1 MASDNAGR
9 KKMRYRKLGNT
20 GLIVSEIGFGTIPVL
35 QGNVPVLPDYF
46 NLSEKQAISVM
57 EYAFR
62 SGCNLYDTAIVPEYG
77 DAEIKLGKFAAKIG
91 REKIIISDKARFF
104 DGNEIYGAV
113 LESCENLGTLPDIY
127 FVHQADFAHE
137 EEIFRKGGA
146 LDGLCELKKE
156 GRIRFTGLASHY
168 YDILLRGA
176 GDGRVDVLQGSGNLL
191 ERGMLERIAAEPAFR
206 ERGFLVNKVY
216 AAGILP
222 KFFPVDMLIG
232 SVLSYP
238 VSGALL
244 GIGSVEQV
252 DAAMRYEA
260 ENQEPEI
267 PDFEEVLEVLEKEF
281 TPIPCDRCQRC
292 VCPYGTEIHTIFR
305 QYNYY
310 FLGKDHWALRKL
322 DLGIED
328 SAQLCRECADMP
340 CLPMCTGKIRIPD
353 EMEKVAELVR
363 TFLRRE

>member
-1 MASDNAGR
+1 MY
-9 KKMRYRKLGNT
+9 YRRLGST
-20 GLIVSEIGFGTIPVL
+20 GLWVSEISFGTIPIL
-35 QGNVPVLPDYF
+35 QGDVPVLPSYF
-46 NLSEKQAISVM
+46 DLDEDAALAVM
-57 EYAFR
+57 EHAYR
-62 SGCNLYDTAIVPEYG
+62 LGCNLYDTAIVPEYG
-77 DAEIKLGKFAAKIG
+77 DAEIKLGKFAARVG
-91 REKIIISDKARFF
+91 RERIIISDKARFF
-104 DGNEIYGAV
+104 GGGEMYRAV
-113 LESCENLGTLPDIY
+113 ETSCENLGTTPDIY
-127 FVHQADFAHE
+127 FVHQVDAAHE
-137 EEIFRKGGA
+137 EEVFGRGGA
-146 LDGLCELKKE
+146 LDALAELKAE
-156 GRIRFTGLASHY
+156 GKIRFAGIATHY

-176 GDGRVDVLQGSGNLL
+176 MDDRVDVLQGSGNLL

-206 ERGFLVNKVY
+206 EKGFLVNKVY

-244 GIGSVEQV
+244 GIGSVDQV
-252 DAAMRYEA
+252 DAAVRYEA
-260 ENQEPEI
+260 ENREPEI

-292 VCPYGTEIHTIFR
+292 ACPYGTEIHTIFR

-328 SAQLCRECADMP
+328 SARLCRECADMP
-340 CLPMCTGKIRIPD
+340 CLSMCTGKIRIPD
-353 EMEKVAELVR
+353 EMEKAAELVR